1 MTETSPYHFTHST
14 NSFLECSTCQEMEGK
29 RTNPLREAMHGHGAS
44 SRY

>member
-1 MTETSPYHFTHST
+1 MAETSPYHFKQST
-14 NSFLECSTCQEMEGK
+14 NSFLDRSTCQEMEGK